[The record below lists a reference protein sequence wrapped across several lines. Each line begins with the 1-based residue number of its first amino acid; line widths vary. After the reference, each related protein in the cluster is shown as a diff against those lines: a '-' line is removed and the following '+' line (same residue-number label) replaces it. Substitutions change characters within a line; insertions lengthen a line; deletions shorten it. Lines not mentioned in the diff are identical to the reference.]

1 LPYNPVAGT
10 KGVTVY
16 AITVTLT
23 LSPSPPWTAGQTVS
37 FVATLKK
44 DGVAWAGETISFI
57 TYVLGVI
64 PWNIGN
70 AVTGSDGRASLSW
83 RVPWKDSA
91 GVTIPCGTRRFWA
104 NHAASGAW
112 SSPADAQ
119 VAFPTRISI
128 SAPDT
133 VFPNQSFTIS
143 GKLEHQSD
151 DGVWSP
157 LAGKTVSLFYN
168 GTKITDVT
176 TASDGS
182 YSASARIPTSG
193 TYTLKASYAG
203 EGFATAV
210 ALFGLG
216 VGLPEWVPAEAAT
229 ALQFIAPAI
238 LMLTVGGVIAY
249 NELAK
254 RR

>member
-1 LPYNPVAGT
+1 MPYNVAQGT
-10 KGVTVY
+10 RSITVQ
-16 AITVTLT
+16 AVTLT
-23 LSPSPPWTAGQTVS
+23 LEVSPKPPWTAGQTVT
-37 FVATLKK
+37 FIATLKK

-104 NHAASGAW
+104 NHSASGAW
-112 SSPADAQ
+112 SSPVDAQ

-133 VFPNQSFTIS
+133 VFPNQSFTVN
-143 GKLEHQSD
+143 GKLEYQSD

-157 LAGKTVSLFYN
+157 HASKTVSLYYN
-168 GTKITDVT
+168 GTKIADVT
-176 TASDGS
+176 TGSDGS
-182 YSASARIPTSG
+182 YSATASIPTSG
-193 TYTLKASYAG
+193 TYTLKAVYAG
-203 EGFATAV
+203 EGFASASAAMLVRLQAVPLNAAIPVAGLTFGAIIV
-210 ALFGLG
+210 AL
-216 VGLPEWVPAEAAT
+216 A
-229 ALQFIAPAI
+229 
-238 LMLTVGGVIAY
+238 
-249 NELAK
+249 AK
-254 RR
+254 R